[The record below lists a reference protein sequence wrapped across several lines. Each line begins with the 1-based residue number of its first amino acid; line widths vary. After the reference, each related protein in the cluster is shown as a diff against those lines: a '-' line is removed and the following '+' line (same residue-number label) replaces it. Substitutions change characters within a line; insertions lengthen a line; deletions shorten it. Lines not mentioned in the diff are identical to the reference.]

1 MGTDQLEL
9 IEGLLMDAAFVLALF
24 GALIFADHQDF
35 LETANKQKAK
45 GYEWHYVGVTD
56 SDPKAK
62 AILGKVKSREPYIL
76 WKLRKPEDR
85 KRD

>member
-1 MGTDQLEL
+1 ME
-9 IEGLLMDAAFVLALF
+9 IIAAVLGMF
-24 GALIFADHQDF
+24 SFDNQVF
-35 LETANKQKAK
+35 FNTANTQMKD